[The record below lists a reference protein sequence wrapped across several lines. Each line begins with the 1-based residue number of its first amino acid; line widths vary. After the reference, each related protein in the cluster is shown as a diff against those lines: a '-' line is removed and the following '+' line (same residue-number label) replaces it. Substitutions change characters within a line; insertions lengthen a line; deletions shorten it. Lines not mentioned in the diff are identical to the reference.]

1 MHTDSNLGTRTEL
14 AKSWTGFVTTF
25 RNPTTPLTFGRPRR
39 TPMSK
44 QKRQRAAR
52 KSEAACSALQVEV
65 WECRACD
72 DRAPCRVEITFSD
85 AKLPAHLK
93 GNQRFR
99 RMVCL
104 CNECPTPLWDR
115 MPNR

>member
-1 MHTDSNLGTRTEL
+1 MSN
-14 AKSWTGFVTTF
+14 
-25 RNPTTPLTFGRPRR
+25 
-39 TPMSK
+39 

-52 KSEAACSALQVEV
+52 SGEAACSALQVEV

-72 DRAPCRVEITFSD
+72 NRAPCRVEITFSD
-85 AKLPAHLK
+85 AKLPQHLK

-104 CNECPTPLWDR
+104 CNESPSPLWDR
-115 MPNR
+115 MPNNALTRPEH

>member
-1 MHTDSNLGTRTEL
+1 M
-14 AKSWTGFVTTF
+14 
-25 RNPTTPLTFGRPRR
+25 RN
-39 TPMSK
+39 

-52 KSEAACSALQVEV
+52 SGEAACSALQVEV

-85 AKLPAHLK
+85 AKLPQHLK

-99 RMVCL
+99 RMDCL
-104 CNECPTPLWDR
+104 CNERPDPLWVR
-115 MPNR
+115 MPNKEIKTKMPNPTQGATHAPPR